1 MMVSRSIE
9 ADSLRFHVRLRVARG
24 RRGVIGPGKADL
36 LEAIRDSGSISR
48 AARRLRMS
56 YRRAWDLVDDLN
68 GLFRSP
74 LVETARGGARG
85 GGAHLTDAGE
95 QVLQRYREMEDEALR
110 VLARRAAG
118 FASLVGGTDDDA

>member
-1 MMVSRSIE
+1 M
-9 ADSLRFHVRLRVARG
+9 RFHVRLRVARG

-48 AARRLRMS
+48 AAGRMRMS

-74 LVETARGGARG
+74 LVETTRGGARG
-85 GGAHLTDAGE
+85 GGTRLTDAGE
-95 QVLQRYREMEDEALR
+95 LVLRCYREMEDEALR
-110 VLARRAAG
+110 VLAGRAAD
-118 FASLVGGTDDDA
+118 FAALVDPEADDA

>member
-1 MMVSRSIE
+1 MVSRSIQ

-48 AARRLRMS
+48 AAGRMRMS

-74 LVETARGGARG
+74 LVETTRGGARG
-85 GGAHLTDAGE
+85 GGTRLTDAGE
-95 QVLQRYREMEDEALR
+95 LVLRCYREMEDEALR
-110 VLARRAAG
+110 VLAGRAAD
-118 FASLVGGTDDDA
+118 FAALVDPEADDA